1 VSQASRGDCELLLL
15 LLLLLLPLPPP
26 LLLCTV
32 RCLQKYMYTAC

>member
-1 VSQASRGDCELLLL
+1 VSQASRGDCELLL